1 MAVFVNIAD
10 LVDTDDPQQ
19 RTHRQINAEK
29 RHSIPV
35 GALVEILP
43 YEDSTHNGVR
53 MFVALHA
60 RDCDQTP
67 LYWLSPCEDDLI
79 QKVGEFA
86 NRTWIGGFDEGSLVI
101 IRLPAPKTGN
111 D

>member
-35 GALVEILP
+35 GALVATRRRSIG
-43 YEDSTHNGVR
+43 SRRVR
-53 MFVALHA
+53 M
-60 RDCDQTP
+60 T
-67 LYWLSPCEDDLI
+67 
-79 QKVGEFA
+79 
-86 NRTWIGGFDEGSLVI
+86 
-101 IRLPAPKTGN
+101 
-111 D
+111 